1 MDRELP
7 ESAITITLQ
16 SGEWVLWNGRPH
28 RFESLNGERD
38 RIRSEAAKLLH
49 KDKVC

>member
-1 MDRELP
+1 MDRELL

-28 RFESLNGERD
+28 RFESLNGVRAG
-38 RIRSEAAKLLH
+38 IRSEPAKLLH
-49 KDKVC
+49 KDKGC